1 MGRFE
6 NSLIKNPF
14 CYFRF
19 VPGYTLQLFYYFCSK
34 IEKTQFVVFVK
45 HSKSKGEKKS
55 RPPLLEYV
63 SLYFHYFFM
72 RKFWF
77 LYLAKALVI
86 FPGGFGTLDEL
97 MELLTLIQ
105 TDKIRKK
112 VPVVVYDKKFWN
124 KIINFDQLVKM
135 GTISKEDMKLFYMTD
150 SIDDAYKYLTKE
162 IVKAHLKGKNF

>member
-1 MGRFE
+1 
-6 NSLIKNPF
+6 
-14 CYFRF
+14 
-19 VPGYTLQLFYYFCSK
+19 
-34 IEKTQFVVFVK
+34 
-45 HSKSKGEKKS
+45 
-55 RPPLLEYV
+55 
-63 SLYFHYFFM
+63 M

-105 TDKIRKK
+105 TSKIRKR
-112 VPVVVYDKKFWN
+112 VPVVIYDKKFWN
-124 KIINFDQLVKM
+124 KVINLDHMLKM
-135 GTISKEDMKLFYMTD
+135 GTISKEDLDLFYYTD